1 VPGSLVGKR
10 CLVGQG
16 RQDPVDQELSSK
28 RPRCDQFARWAPHY
42 ENGEVF
48 SQLLLDLRGRAAVRL
63 RLAPHDRFLDVGCAT
78 GAAVRDAAA
87 MVELAIG
94 VDASPAMI
102 EQAQALARVRPRA
115 EFVVADALNLPFPA
129 KSFSA
134 VLCTTALRHFTDA
147 NHAAAEMVRV
157 LTPAGRIVVA
167 DFLEAEPRR
176 SPRWLRARAAQ
187 ASAGPLVAV
196 SGTGVSIVQ
205 LMECATAIGR
215 YMIVVAAKSKA
226 CTGTLA

>member
-1 VPGSLVGKR
+1 M
-10 CLVGQG
+10 
-16 RQDPVDQELSSK
+16 DQELSSK

-63 RLAPHDRFLDVGCAT
+63 CLAPHDRFLDVGCAT
-78 GAAVRDAAA
+78 GAAVRARGLALRRAAVRDAAA

-102 EQAQALARVRPRA
+102 EQAQALGRVRPRA

-129 KSFSA
+129 ESFSA

-147 NHAAAEMVRV
+147 NRAAAEMVRV
-157 LTPAGRIVVA
+157 LTPAGRVVVA

-176 SPRWLRARAAQ
+176 SPLWLRARAAQ

-215 YMIVVAAKSKA
+215 YMIVVAVKSKA